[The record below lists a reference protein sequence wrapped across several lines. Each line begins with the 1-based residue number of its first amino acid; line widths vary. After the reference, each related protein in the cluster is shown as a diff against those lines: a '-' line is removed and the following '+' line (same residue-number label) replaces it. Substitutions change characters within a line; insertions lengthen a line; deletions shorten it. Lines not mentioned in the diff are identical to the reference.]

1 MKILKHKTQL
11 HERFNFEKQEMRNQ
25 NKRTGNADDRLCM
38 KKEKGK
44 QRQQTHMENSETS
57 IAHHAG
63 IRDLCRK
70 G

>member
-1 MKILKHKTQL
+1 
-11 HERFNFEKQEMRNQ
+11 MRNQ